1 MRITIHVGIFTVTII
16 VKKRKN
22 RHPARRQGCHI
33 LLLPY
38 LLGQRDLQALDA
50 ACNRT
55 LEKCGLVAEYL
66 LF

>member
-1 MRITIHVGIFTVTII
+1 MSWN
-16 VKKRKN
+16 VKIQFEDHN
-22 RHPARRQGCHI
+22 AEV
-33 LLLPY
+33 
-38 LLGQRDLQALDA
+38 LQALDA